1 MRLLLLSDRVPPH
14 HRGGAEVAVWRL
26 AVALR
31 RAGHDVHVA
40 TATPGPAR
48 EEHRDGLMVHY
59 LHSRYPER
67 FAPWLTLCQP
77 QTLGPFRRLCSRLR
91 PDVVHAHN
99 VHHDLSYASLV
110 AASRLRIA
118 VVFTSHDLMPV
129 VGANVEARRFGYRTG
144 PDGAV
149 RLPWTYEL
157 GRARLRY
164 NPWRR
169 TLVRLVL
176 GRAVRVRTCV
186 SDAHR
191 KMLAENGYPD
201 FEVVHNAADPAYLD
215 IAPPAEP
222 RPRRTLLFGG
232 RLTGAKGAVSLGR
245 IIGELA
251 TRRDDV
257 DLVVLSR
264 SPDDLARLGLASGVA
279 RRVGHAGWLTGA
291 CLVRAYHEADIVL
304 VPSETFECGGSLMA
318 IDAMAAA
325 RPVVA
330 SPYGGTPEYVVDGET
345 GYLRRPEDPGP
356 MVDAVSRLLDD
367 ESVSR
372 RIGAAGR
379 ARVAEHF
386 SLDSQ
391 VRRFLAIYARVA
403 AS

>member
-14 HRGGAEVAVWRL
+14 HRGGAEVAAWRL
-26 AVALR
+26 AVGLS
-31 RAGHDVHVA
+31 RAGHEVHVA

-48 EEHRDGLMVHY
+48 EEHRDGVTVYH
-59 LHSRYPER
+59 LHSKYPER

-77 QTLGPFRRLCSRLR
+77 ETVGPFQRLCRRLR

-110 AASRLRIA
+110 VASRRCIP

-129 VGANVEARRFGYRTG
+129 AGGHVEARRIGYRAG
-144 PDGAV
+144 LDGAV

-157 GRARLRY
+157 GRTRLRY

-169 TLVRLVL
+169 SLVRLVL
-176 GRAVRVRTCV
+176 GRAARARTCV

-191 KMLAENGYPD
+191 RMLAENGYAG
-201 FEVVHNAADPAYLD
+201 FEVVHNAADPAFLD
-215 IAPPAEP
+215 MAPLAEP
-222 RPRRTLLFGG
+222 RTRRTLLFGG
-232 RLTGAKGAVSLGR
+232 RLTEAKGAVSLGR
-245 IIGELA
+245 IIGELSA
-251 TRRDDV
+251 RRDDV

-264 SPDDLARLGLASGVA
+264 SPDDLARLELASGVA

-291 CLVRAYHEADIVL
+291 RLVRAYHDADVVL
-304 VPSETFECGGSLMA
+304 VPSEMFECGSLMA

-345 GYLRRPEDPGP
+345 GYLLRPEDPGP

-372 RIGAAGR
+372 RIGATGR

-386 SLDSQ
+386 SLDRH
-391 VRRFLAIYARVA
+391 VRRFLDIYARVT